1 MATIVG
7 HRSLTKEG
15 SVKRTLEVEISLEV
29 TLVQFDSLSSV
40 WSSFALCVYVYV
52 PSSSGSKN
60 ASYLSHAQHN

>member
-29 TLVQFDSLSSV
+29 TLAQFDSLGLTV
-40 WSSFALCVYVYV
+40 FGLALLCVCMYMSQVHQAAKMPV
-52 PSSSGSKN
+52 T
-60 ASYLSHAQHN
+60 